1 MKRFRNWHLFGIWD
15 LEFGIFNAVAIP
27 TRIITLNIGSQT
39 IGLAEFRVQAHG
51 GLVLANY
58 RLREVPPDPAGEE
71 MRRAQI
77 AVALREM
84 MNELHIRRGT
94 VNYAIAAQ
102 SVFLRFVKLP
112 LVDEEKIDRII
123 GFEAQQNVPFPINEV
138 VWDYQLVGGG
148 SDEQVR
154 VVIVAVKA
162 DYLEDINAAVE
173 ESGLHVDKIGL
184 ATTGLYNA
192 FRYNYSELS
201 GCSLLVD
208 IGARTTNLVF
218 IEPGNVF
225 FRNIPIGGNSI
236 TAAIA
241 KEFGEPFAAAELRKK
256 RDGFVSLGGVYS
268 EAADSD
274 VARVS
279 KIARNAMTRLHTELM
294 RSITHY
300 RAQQQGSRPERIFLC
315 GGSAGMPYMREFF
328 HEKLKVPIEFFN
340 PLRNVPAVG
349 SAPVPELAHSAYL
362 LGEVVGLALRNL
374 SSCPMELNLL
384 PGSVVRKQEL
394 ERRRPFFIM
403 AAACFILAL
412 LGWSA
417 YYVRAARVTRLSTQ
431 RLQQKID
438 IMRTTETRLDSLK
451 KQAAALDSVATPL
464 ITAIHD
470 RSFWPEILEELNAR
484 LPEGNIWITKL
495 AATSGGKLVG
505 VSEKEKSIVESATS
519 SPPPEAKPATK
530 TVSPGGS
537 AIDGVNVRGLYM
549 FNPKQQE
556 VVVDYFRN
564 LAGSPFFNIN
574 ANKPE
579 SVIKSTSVPN
589 DTEWAFPY
597 ELQLDLRKPV
607 KLP

>member
-1 MKRFRNWHLFGIWD
+1 
-15 LEFGIFNAVAIP
+15 
-27 TRIITLNIGSQT
+27 
-39 IGLAEFRVQAHG
+39 
-51 GLVLANY
+51 
-58 RLREVPPDPAGEE
+58 
-71 MRRAQI
+71 MRQAQI
-77 AVALREM
+77 AIVLREM
-84 MNELHIRRGT
+84 MHEMQIKRGT

-102 SVFLRFVKLP
+102 SAFLRFVKLP

-123 GFEAQQNVPFPINEV
+123 GFEAQQNVPFPMDEV
-138 VWDYQLVGGG
+138 VWDYQLVGG

-154 VVIVAVKA
+154 VVIVAIKT

-173 ESGLHVDKIGL
+173 ECGLRVDKVGM

-192 FRYNYSELS
+192 FRYNYSEIL

-208 IGARTTNLVF
+208 IGARTTNLIFV
-218 IEPGNVF
+218 EPGNVF

-241 KEFGEPFAAAELRKK
+241 KEFGEPFTAAELRKK
-256 RDGFVSLGGVYS
+256 RDGFVSLGGVYA
-268 EAADSD
+268 EPADSD

-279 KIARNAMTRLHTELM
+279 KIARNTMTRLHTELM
-294 RSITHY
+294 RSITYY

-340 PLRNVPAVG
+340 PLRNVAAAGPAP
-349 SAPVPELAHSAYL
+349 APEIARSAYL
-362 LGEVVGLALRNL
+362 LGEVVGLALR
-374 SSCPMELNLL
+374 SVCSCPMELNLL
-384 PGSVVRKQEL
+384 PGSVVRKQDL

-417 YYVRAARVTRLSTQ
+417 YYARAAHVTRLSTQ
-431 RLQQKID
+431 LLQKKID
-438 IMRTTETRLDSLK
+438 IMRTSETRLDKLK
-451 KQAAALDSVATPL
+451 KQAASLDSVATPL
-464 ITAIHD
+464 IAAIND
-470 RSFWPEILEELNAR
+470 RSFWPQILEELSAH
-484 LPEGNIWITKL
+484 LPEGDIWITKL

-505 VSEKEKSIVESATS
+505 VSEQEKGIAEVAPT
-519 SPPPEAKPATK
+519 PPPAGRPGTK
-530 TVSPGGS
+530 TASASGR
-537 AIDGVNVRGLYM
+537 AIDGINVRGLYM

-574 ANKPE
+574 PNKPE

-607 KLP
+607 KMP